1 MTIFTKKHQKNDFD
15 GSVHVKSISLRK
27 IGKGENQMKKEKGIT
42 LIAMVITIIVLLI
55 LAGVTLKMV
64 IGEQGILKRTSMA
77 VDKNSEE
84 TAREKLNLELQ
95 ALRMDKVSEANYNSG
110 AYIDQKLEE
119 QGFIV
124 IEDTVIVNGY
134 QFVID
139 REEVKIL
146 YSLGKGVENEEIKIN
161 AMTQLSEDRGKCT
174 IVVTID
180 YSGEIDSVLID
191 SREVEAENGSYM
203 LEVTRNGTYTIFV
216 KDTQNG
222 YKMQT
227 VEVTGMLGY
236 IDEIWTIA
244 DLEQFQDG
252 VNSGLNYE
260 GRTVTLEADL
270 DLAEIE
276 NFEPIGYYSNETD
289 HTSFKGT
296 FDGKEH
302 VIRNL
307 KMNVEANSGVYWGV
321 GFFGCLENAML
332 KNLSFENVAIVSEV
346 EFTGVAVGGADDCCT
361 LENIKILSGE
371 LVGTREYLGGVAGEC
386 VRNCEKLLKY
396 GNG

>member
-1 MTIFTKKHQKNDFD
+1 
-15 GSVHVKSISLRK
+15 
-27 IGKGENQMKKEKGIT
+27 MKKSKGIT
-42 LIAMVITIIVLLI
+42 LIALVITIIVILI
-55 LAGVTLKMV
+55 LAGVSLSLMA
-64 IGEQGILKRTSMA
+64 GENGIMKRTTTG
-77 VDKNSEE
+77 VEKHSEE
-84 TAREKLNLELQ
+84 AAREKLNLELQ
-95 ALRMDKVSEANYNSG
+95 GLKIDKMSEENYNSG
-110 AYIDQKLEE
+110 AYVNKKLEE

-124 IEDTVIVNGY
+124 VDDTVMVDDY

-139 REEVKIL
+139 REEPKIV
-146 YSLGKGVENEEIKIN
+146 YSLGKGSENEEIKIN
-161 AMTQLSEDRGKCT
+161 ASYQMSEDKGRGT
-174 IVVTID
+174 ITVTID
-180 YSGEIDSVLID
+180 YSDEIARVLID
-191 SREVEAENGSYM
+191 GQEIQAENGIYT
-203 LEVTRNGTYTIFV
+203 LEVTKNGTYAIFV
-216 KDTQNG
+216 KDKQNG
-222 YKMQT
+222 YKMEKI
-227 VEVTGMLGY
+227 EVTGMLGY

-244 DLEQFQDG
+244 ELEQFRDG
-252 VNSGLNYE
+252 VNSGLTYE

-270 DLAEIE
+270 DLTEIE

-302 VIRNL
+302 VICNL

-321 GFFGCLENAML
+321 GFFGCLENAVL

-371 LVGTREYLGGVAGEC
+371 LVGTRECLGGIAGEC